1 MSAADVVGRY
11 GAAVAAGDMD
21 ALAATLAADVVWHQP
36 GTNPLSGDHAS
47 PDAVVAHLGRFM
59 ELSAGTF
66 HLETISV
73 AEAGN
78 LVATTVRFSASR
90 TGKPDLTQ
98 FGADVF
104 RVHGDQIAEVWLISE
119 DQVEEDAF
127 WS

>member
-1 MSAADVVGRY
+1 MLPAICAHATVDVRGV
-11 GAAVAAGDMD
+11 AAVLQVLAAGCN
-21 ALAATLAADVVWHQP
+21 
-36 GTNPLSGDHAS
+36 TNPLSGDHVG
-47 PDAVVAHLGRFM
+47 PDAVVAHLRRFM

-119 DQVEEDAF
+119 DQAEEDAF